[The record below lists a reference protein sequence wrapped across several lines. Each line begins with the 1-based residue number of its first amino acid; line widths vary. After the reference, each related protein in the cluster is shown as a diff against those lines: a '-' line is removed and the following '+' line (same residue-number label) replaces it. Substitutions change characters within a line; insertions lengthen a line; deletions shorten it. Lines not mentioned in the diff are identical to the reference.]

1 MIGVIGL
8 FGRRNEVPLGDD
20 EAGRFLP
27 WIIGSMVF
35 LAALAMASALA
46 ISAASSRWNAELS
59 SSATVQIAP
68 APTDKPSPDNKP
80 EARMQAVLGV
90 LNATEGV
97 VAAKPI
103 SDAAARA
110 LVAPWLGAGDLGDI
124 AMPQLVELTID
135 QDRLDAKALQARL
148 TAAVPG
154 AEFDDHRRWVN
165 ALRSLA
171 ESLQAIAFAVLVL
184 VGSVAILA
192 IVFATRSGLAV
203 HGEVVEVL
211 HLIGARDD
219 YIASGFSRYASMLA
233 LRGGVGGTVLAAGAL
248 WSLRLAEADFAMGL
262 LPSLTL
268 SPYAWGIIAC
278 LPIAAAVLAALTA
291 RLTVLTVLARL
302 A

>member
-1 MIGVIGL
+1 MGLLRL

-35 LAALAMASALA
+35 LAALAVASALA
-46 ISAASSRWNAELS
+46 IAAASNRWSAELS
-59 SSATVQIAP
+59 GSATVQIAP
-68 APTDKPSPDNKP
+68 AVSEKSTADTKP
-80 EARMQAVLGV
+80 EARMQAALAI
-90 LNATEGV
+90 LNATDGV
-97 VAAKPI
+97 LAAKPV
-103 SDAAARA
+103 SEEGARA
-110 LVAPWLGAGDLGDI
+110 LVSPWLGTGDLGDI
-124 AMPQLVELTID
+124 AMPQLIELTID

-148 TAAVPG
+148 TSAVPG

-165 ALRSLA
+165 ALSDLA
-171 ESLQAIAFAVLVL
+171 RSLQAIALSVLAL
-184 VGSVAILA
+184 VGGVAVLA

-219 YIASGFSRYASMLA
+219 YIASGFARYASVLA

-248 WSLRLAEADFAMGL
+248 YSLRLTRADFVGGL

-268 SPYAWGIIAC
+268 SPYAWGVIAC
-278 LPIAAAVLAALTA
+278 LPIAAALLAALTA
-291 RLTVLTVLARL
+291 QLTVLAVL
-302 A
+302 AKLA